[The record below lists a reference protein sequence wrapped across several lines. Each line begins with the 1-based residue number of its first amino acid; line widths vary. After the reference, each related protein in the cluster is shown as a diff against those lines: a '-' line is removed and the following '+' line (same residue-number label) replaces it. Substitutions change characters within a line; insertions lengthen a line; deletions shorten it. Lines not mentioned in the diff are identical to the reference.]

1 MARKAPPPTLRERT
15 AELFASPLGRWLLR
29 GLGLA
34 VLVLVG
40 GLVIRQARA
49 RAFRL
54 QGYRLGPGSLHYVGL
69 HPGLGP
75 EVEASLR
82 RVRFSVSVFD
92 ADAEARIREA
102 VARHPL
108 VAVVRSVEIR
118 YPDRIDVN
126 VVVRQPAAWFKT
138 RDARERVGLVLVS
151 TDGRLLEPES
161 YRYYLR
167 RPRSPL
173 PEVVGVR
180 AAPPRLYGQAWDDL
194 PEQVAEGLAAARVA
208 EWLYRDFNGTLYVRR
223 IDVSAFPA
231 PPDRRRQGEV
241 RFHLHDGTVVEWGRT
256 DRDLDGVAG
265 EDSYALKQARLETER
280 TRGASRRAKRLD
292 VRFRLRGEGSSLA
305 RVR

>member
-1 MARKAPPPTLRERT
+1 MARSAPPPTLRDRY
-15 AELFASPLGRWLLR
+15 AELFASPIGRWLLR

-40 GLVIRQARA
+40 GLVVRQARA

-54 QGYRLGPGSLHYVGL
+54 QGYRLGPENVQYVGL
-69 HPGLGP
+69 HPALGP
-75 EVEASLR
+75 EVAESLR
-82 RVRFSVSVFD
+82 QVHFSTSVFD
-92 ADAEARIREA
+92 AAAEATIREA

-108 VAVVRSVEIR
+108 VASVRSVEIR
-118 YPDRIDVN
+118 YPDRVDVS
-126 VVVRQPAAWFKT
+126 VVVRQPAAWFQT
-138 RDARERVGLVLVS
+138 RDARGRQGLVLVS

-173 PEVVGVR
+173 PEVSGVR
-180 AAPPRLYGQAWDDL
+180 AAPPKLYGQAWEDL
-194 PEQVAEGLAAARVA
+194 PEQIAEGLAAARVA
-208 EWLYRDFNGTLYVRR
+208 EWLYRDFNGTLYVER

-241 RFHLHDGTVVEWGRT
+241 RFQLHDGTMVEWGRT
-256 DRDLDGVAG
+256 DRDHDGVAG
-265 EDSYALKQARLETER
+265 EDSYATKQSRLESER
-280 TRGASRRAKRLD
+280 ARRGARHAKRVD

-305 RVR
+305 RAR